1 MKANCIGMDTHGK
14 TTDVCCK
21 KKVSST
27 AKRWHVTTTIPALR
41 EVLESIPRPR
51 HVTFEEGP
59 LADWLSREL
68 RPYADEMIVSDPRRN
83 GLIAKDSDKDDPI
96 DAEKL
101 CDLLIGGY
109 LRPVHHPMTLERS
122 VFKRQVGL
130 YHDRV
135 EHRVGEANKII
146 GRLKSWGILMR
157 ESDFADKRERPEL
170 LKRLGEGSTMKVV
183 KEQFQVLLRG
193 YDQAVAQEQA
203 MHRGLVRLSKGQE
216 LIARLMELPG
226 IGLIRAST
234 FVAYVD
240 TPWRFASKQALWRYL
255 GIGLK
260 RARSGEGR
268 EYLRVDLACNH
279 RLKVAILGAAQSAIE
294 QGDNPF
300 AQQHQRWLGTGIS
313 PRNARRNVARSQSAV
328 MWGMWKNGGVYDPNR
343 VGVAPG
349 Q

>member
-21 KKVSST
+21 KQVSST
-27 AKRWHVTTTIPALR
+27 AKRWHVDTTIPALR

-51 HVTFEEGP
+51 RVSFEEGP

-68 RPYADEMIVSDPRRN
+68 RVYVDELIVSDPRRN
-83 GLIAKDSDKDDPI
+83 GLIAKDGDKDDPI
-96 DAEKL
+96 DAEKI

-109 LRPVHHPMTLERS
+109 LRPVHHSQSLERS

-135 EHRVGEANKII
+135 EHRVAESNKII
-146 GRLKSWGILMR
+146 GRLKSWGILVR
-157 ESDFADKRERPEL
+157 ERDFADKPQRAEL

-279 RLKVAILGAAQSAIE
+279 RLKVAILGAARSAIE

-300 AQQHQRWLGTGIS
+300 GQQHQRWLAAGIS

-349 Q
+349 E

>member
-21 KKVSST
+21 RKVSST
-27 AKRWHVTTTIPALR
+27 AKRWHVATTVPALR

-51 HVTFEEGP
+51 RLSFEEGP

-68 RPYADEMIVSDPRRN
+68 RPYVDELIVSDPRRN
-83 GLIAKDSDKDDPI
+83 ALIAKDGDKDDPI

-101 CDLLIGGY
+101 CDLLIGEY
-109 LRPVHHPMTLERS
+109 LRPVHHPESLERS
-122 VFKRQVGL
+122 AFKRQVGL

-135 EHRVGEANKII
+135 EHRVSEANKII
-146 GRLKSWGILMR
+146 GRLKNWGVIVR

-170 LKRLGEGSTMKVV
+170 LKRLGEGPTMKVV
-183 KEQFQVLLRG
+183 KEQFQILLRG
-193 YDQAVAQEQA
+193 YDQAVMQEQG
-203 MHRGLVRLSKGQE
+203 MHRGLVRLAKDQE
-216 LIARLMELPG
+216 VIARLSELPG
-226 IGLIRAST
+226 IALIRAST

-240 TPWRFASKQALWRYL
+240 TPWRFVSKQALWRYL

-260 RARSGEGR
+260 RERSGEAK
-268 EYLRVDLACNH
+268 EYLRVDLACNR
-279 RLKVAILGAAQSAIE
+279 RLKATILGAAQNAIE

-300 AQQHQRWLGTGIS
+300 ARQHRRWLAAGIS
-313 PRNARRNVARSQSAV
+313 PQNARRNVARSQSAV
-328 MWGMWKNGGVYDPNR
+328 MWGMWKNGGVYDPDR
-343 VGVAPG
+343 VGVALG